1 MNVEFKRSFT
11 KDLKQIQDRALLKRV
26 QEIVEQIES
35 AATFQ
40 EVSSVKKLRGSET
53 YYRIRVGDYRMGL
66 RIEAETVIFVRFLH
80 RRDIYR
86 YFP

>member
-1 MNVEFKRSFT
+1 LKIEFRRSFS
-11 KDLKQIQDRALLKRV
+11 KDLKQIQDKALLKRV
-26 QEIVEQIES
+26 QEIVEEIET
-35 AATFQ
+35 AATLH
-40 EVSSVKKLRGSET
+40 EIASVKKLRGSES
-53 YYRIRVGDYRMGL
+53 YYRIRVGDYRVGL